1 MAKGVGSVEDKELV
15 ERIAQKDEEAMMT
28 FYNRYFGL
36 VAGYCRQVISAR
48 EVADEVIQDTFWQVW
63 RDASRY
69 NPGRASPRTWLL
81 TMARS
86 RAVDRL
92 RQLARAPASESLDSL
107 PTPPSDPVQVA
118 DQVVAREMIE
128 ALTQGLA
135 RIPEEQ
141 RHMIEWI
148 YMRGLT
154 AEQSA
159 LQANIPLGT
168 AKTRLRLGLDKLR
181 RILEVEPHDA

>member
-1 MAKGVGSVEDKELV
+1 MAKGVGSVEDRELV

-28 FYNRYFGL
+28 FYDRYFGL
-36 VAGYCRQVISAR
+36 VAGYCRKVMNTR

-63 RDASRY
+63 RDAPRY
-69 NPGRASPRTWLL
+69 NPERASPSTWLL
-81 TMARS
+81 TIARS

-92 RQLARAPASESLDSL
+92 RQLARAPASESLESL
-107 PTPPSDPVQVA
+107 PVPPSDPVQVV
-118 DQVVAREMIE
+118 DQVVDREMV
-128 ALTQGLA
+128 ATLAQGLA

-141 RHMIEWI
+141 RSMIEWI

-154 AEQSA
+154 AEESA
-159 LQANIPLGT
+159 VRANIPLGT

-181 RILEVEPHDA
+181 RILEVESHDA